1 MGSILVVST
10 TKWTKVHLLQE
21 ASLGSRDKSC
31 LEKERG
37 GGGAGRG
44 RGPWVGEGQEKN
56 FLRLRNALFLKLAV
70 LFDELS
76 GSEL

>member
-37 GGGAGRG
+37 GGGAGWGGMGG
-44 RGPWVGEGQEKN
+44 RGTGKKLPETEKCIIS
-56 FLRLRNALFLKLAV
+56 KI
-70 LFDELS
+70 
-76 GSEL
+76 GSPF

>member
-1 MGSILVVST
+1 MGGDA

-21 ASLGSRDKSC
+21 ASLGSRDKK
-31 LEKERG
+31 LPRKRVA
-37 GGGAGRG
+37 GGGAGAG
-44 RGPWVGEGQEKN
+44 GGGGGMSGEGKEKN